1 MCVCM
6 LQSAFTFPCSWN
18 DLIVGAPFYFDRMKH
33 QGGAVYIFMNENGSF
48 QKTATLVLNGPSNSA
63 FGFAV
68 AAVGDINQDGFQGMD
83 LNPNPLL
90 CFHNFSEVTDKVT
103 TRRAWNVAWVLH
115 VFARVSMLTELIRQ

>member
-18 DLIVGAPFYFDRMKH
+18 DLIVGAPFYFDRMKD

-48 QKTATLVLNGPSNSA
+48 QKTATLVLKGPSNSA

-83 LNPNPLL
+83 LNPNPLVR
-90 CFHNFSEVTDKVT
+90 FHNFAEVTKKKHTACMEILWSCMYLLVW
-103 TRRAWNVAWVLH
+103 ACEQNILGN
-115 VFARVSMLTELIRQ
+115 